1 MAKHSNGETP
11 ESLQKRIEHLRENSG
26 EERQSTDGGPSLAY
40 AITLFMS
47 MGLSF
52 AGSLVAAMMLGDYL
66 VKRTGHQYWYF
77 IGLTVGLASGV
88 GVVWRLLQPLLKSN
102 R

>member
-1 MAKHSNGETP
+1 MSKRPAGDTP

-26 EERQSTDGGPSLAY
+26 EEGKANADGPSLAH

-47 MGLSF
+47 MGFSF

-66 VKRTGHQYWYF
+66 AKRTGQQFWYF

-88 GVVWRLLQPLLKSN
+88 SVVWRLLQPLLKSN